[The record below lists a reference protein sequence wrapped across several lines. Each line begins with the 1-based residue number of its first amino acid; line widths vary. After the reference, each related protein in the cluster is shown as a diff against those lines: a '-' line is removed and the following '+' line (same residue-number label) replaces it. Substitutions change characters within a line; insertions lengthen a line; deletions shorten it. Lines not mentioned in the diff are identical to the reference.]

1 MEADQKQTRCK
12 SEAVQKQTESR
23 PEAKEMQTR
32 CRPKLD
38 WKQTKS
44 RLEKE
49 CKICNDSDL
58 HSSDPKILFFV
69 GKISD
74 NISDLLFLLTFA
86 ITDIIVNPDR
96 KE

>member
-58 HSSDPKILFFV
+58 TQ
-69 GKISD
+69 
-74 NISDLLFLLTFA
+74 FLHCKCLQT
-86 ITDIIVNPDR
+86 NDR
-96 KE
+96 QTNV

>member
-1 MEADQKQTRCK
+1 MQTETRLEADWKQTGSRL
-12 SEAVQKQTESR
+12 EA
-23 PEAKEMQTR
+23 
-32 CRPKLD
+32 D

-49 CKICNDSDL
+49 CKIRNDSDL